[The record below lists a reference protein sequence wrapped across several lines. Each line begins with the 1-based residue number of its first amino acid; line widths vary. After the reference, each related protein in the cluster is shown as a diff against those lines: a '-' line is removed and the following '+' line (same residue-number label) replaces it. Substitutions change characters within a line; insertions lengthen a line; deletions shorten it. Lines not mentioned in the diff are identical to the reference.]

1 MQVLIFFFFYS
12 YWKLQSLSFFD
23 VLWIPDMV
31 MNDDITKVWFIKTVY
46 WAPQKKNSMKAKEAD
61 LVREREKRIKM
72 LDRKLSYLQK
82 LQNTYCC
89 SKYMLSSN
97 IIMTC
102 SWLLS
107 RVMIRRLARLLTYL
121 QKLQSNLN
129 IVIQNL
135 WNSLTFSYFQTFYK

>member
-1 MQVLIFFFFYS
+1 
-12 YWKLQSLSFFD
+12 
-23 VLWIPDMV
+23 MV

-46 WAPQKKNSMKAKEAD
+46 RAPQKKNSMKAKEAD

-102 SWLLS
+102 S
-107 RVMIRRLARLLTYL
+107 
-121 QKLQSNLN
+121 
-129 IVIQNL
+129 
-135 WNSLTFSYFQTFYK
+135 